1 MDNVHEGLLDGE
13 VRRKA
18 ALVDTD
24 MFAHEVKGGTVV
36 ATDCTAVH
44 ERPRVRLEVALD
56 GRATSEELV
65 THLAL
70 VRLLTRVDPPVVVE
84 LARVGEP
91 LPTDLAAV
99 LAVGRLALQS
109 QLIAQELLRGQLP
122 LLEGEVLQSQS
133 RPRVKATG
141 AFVLADVVAVGS
153 LRPEALAAQVA
164 AEQGVLQA
172 LVHSHVLL

>member
-44 ERPRVRLEVALD
+44 ECPRVRLEVAFD

-70 VRLLTRVDPPVVVE
+70 VRFLTRVDPPVVVE
-84 LARVGEP
+84 LTRVGKP
-91 LPTDLAAV
+91 LPTDLTAI
-99 LAVGRLALQS
+99 LAIGRLALQS
-109 QLIAQELLRGQLP
+109 QLLTQKFLRWQLP
-122 LLEGEVLQSQS
+122 LLEGEVL
-133 RPRVKATG
+133 
-141 AFVLADVVAVGS
+141 
-153 LRPEALAAQVA
+153 
-164 AEQGVLQA
+164 
-172 LVHSHVLL
+172 